1 MKNKKIS
8 EQNFSI
14 HENHWKVESTHKPS
28 DNLVVPITISLD
40 RPLLGCKL
48 MSYISN

>member
-1 MKNKKIS
+1 MEEKKIP

-14 HENHWKVESTHKPS
+14 QENHWKVGSTHKLS

-40 RPLLGCKL
+40 RSLLGCKL
-48 MSYISN
+48 MSLN